1 VSTETIGSGKGL
13 AAPSRDLARSR
24 RSLGPVRPTRVGV
37 TMGSMALD
45 RAARLRAA
53 LDRDGAT
60 CIWCGRAF
68 AAQIA
73 PTTEHVVP
81 RVKGGPSWLENEVA
95 ACRRCNSDRGHR
107 GPVEWLEECLRR
119 GWAPDEARLARSLAR
134 LADAIGRQGGQR
146 RARPYLD
153 AQLRR
158 LRHREPDTR
167 LA

>member
-1 VSTETIGSGKGL
+1 
-13 AAPSRDLARSR
+13 
-24 RSLGPVRPTRVGV
+24 
-37 TMGSMALD
+37 MGEMALD

-53 LDRDGAT
+53 LERDGAS
-60 CIWCGRAF
+60 CVWCGRAF
-68 AAQIA
+68 TDRTR

-81 RVKGGPSWLENEVA
+81 RVKGGPSWAENEVA

-119 GWAPDEARLARSLAR
+119 GWQPDEARISRSLTLMA
-134 LADAIGRQGGQR
+134 AAIARQGGQR

-158 LRHREPDTR
+158 LRRRAPAER